1 MAVTRLTDIV
11 EPQAFTDYI
20 LQETMT
26 KTALFESGAMVQNS
40 VIAQQLQAGAH
51 AFTVPMWHDLADDEA
66 DIANDAPAVNSTP
79 KKISSGKQIVRKNF
93 LHQSWSAMN
102 LASEIA
108 GDDALAKIQG
118 RVQAYWERQMQKR
131 LIASL
136 QGILADNEAN
146 DDGDLVHDISAETG
160 TGALFSAEA
169 VIDATGTLGD
179 AMDSLTGI
187 AMHSTIYRRAL
198 KNDLI
203 QFIPDSQG
211 KPIATFR
218 GLATIVDDGLPVTDG
233 AYTSVLFGQGA
244 VGYGMAEPT
253 IADGTEVEN
262 LPSAGRGGGQQIL
275 HSRVNAGVHPAGF
288 SWQET
293 TVADESPS
301 LAELADA
308 DNWDRSV
315 ERKAVPLA
323 FLVARAAEAA

>member
-66 DIANDAPAVNSTP
+66 DIANDDPAVNSTP

-169 VIDATGTLGD
+169 LIDATGTLGD
-179 AMDSLTGI
+179 AMRMI
-187 AMHSTIYRRAL
+187 A
-198 KNDLI
+198 
-203 QFIPDSQG
+203 Q
-211 KPIATFR
+211 
-218 GLATIVDDGLPVTDG
+218 
-233 AYTSVLFGQGA
+233 
-244 VGYGMAEPT
+244 
-253 IADGTEVEN
+253 
-262 LPSAGRGGGQQIL
+262 L
-275 HSRVNAGVHPAGF
+275 H
-288 SWQET
+288 
-293 TVADESPS
+293 
-301 LAELADA
+301 L
-308 DNWDRSV
+308 
-315 ERKAVPLA
+315 
-323 FLVARAAEAA
+323 

>member
-1 MAVTRLTDIV
+1 
-11 EPQAFTDYI
+11 
-20 LQETMT
+20 
-26 KTALFESGAMVQNS
+26 
-40 VIAQQLQAGAH
+40 
-51 AFTVPMWHDLADDEA
+51 
-66 DIANDAPAVNSTP
+66 
-79 KKISSGKQIVRKNF
+79 
-93 LHQSWSAMN
+93 MN

>member
-66 DIANDAPAVNSTP
+66 DIANDDPAVNSTP